1 MNLNY
6 ILVFQLLLKDLLSCC
21 GESEPGEIR
30 DGLEVCLNVPKK
42 ANDALHLS
50 MLDGC
55 DLSHEQLGEV
65 ILQESFQVNPR
76 ILKKGFLNDVSNDTS
91 KRLA

>member
-1 MNLNY
+1 M
-6 ILVFQLLLKDLLSCC
+6 VSR
-21 GESEPGEIR
+21 SPGEIR

-65 ILQESFQVNPR
+65 ILQESFQVNP
-76 ILKKGFLNDVSNDTS
+76 KKRLLNDVS
-91 KRLA
+91 

>member
-1 MNLNY
+1 M
-6 ILVFQLLLKDLLSCC
+6 LLKDLLSCC

-42 ANDALHLS
+42 ANDALHLN

-55 DLSHEQLGEV
+55 DLTHEQLGEV
-65 ILQESFQVNPR
+65 VLQESFQVGKIFPH
-76 ILKKGFLNDVSNDTS
+76 
-91 KRLA
+91 